1 MLLRTELAVAEP
13 ILAVPGPPNQ
23 VRQFARLDVRGKL
36 PARLSCY
43 PLPCA
48 SHCRTTRTPTTTQSP
63 SPLSPPLRAPQG
75 AAAAVGVGLATAS
88 RPASRRGY
96 VTMETTGDGIEASL
110 VALAVRDV
118 RLLGGRTGSGKTEV
132 LQALAQL
139 EGGAAID
146 LEGLANHRGSAF
158 GGIGLGPQ
166 PTQLAF
172 EEGLLAVRQTV

>member
-1 MLLRTELAVAEP
+1 MA
-13 ILAVPGPPNQ
+13 
-23 VRQFARLDVRGKL
+23 
-36 PARLSCY
+36 
-43 PLPCA
+43 
-48 SHCRTTRTPTTTQSP
+48 
-63 SPLSPPLRAPQG
+63 
-75 AAAAVGVGLATAS
+75 
-88 RPASRRGY
+88 
-96 VTMETTGDGIEASL
+96 TTGDGIEASL